1 MNRLV
6 RHHEAFA
13 EFSFGPGAHLGG
25 SILDFSNDKAS
36 SVPAGQNGTEG
47 GGRDG

>member
-6 RHHEAFA
+6 GHHEAFA
-13 EFSFGPGAHLGG
+13 ELSFGPGAHLGG
-25 SILDFSNDKAS
+25 GILDFSNDKAS

-47 GGRDG
+47 ERRDA